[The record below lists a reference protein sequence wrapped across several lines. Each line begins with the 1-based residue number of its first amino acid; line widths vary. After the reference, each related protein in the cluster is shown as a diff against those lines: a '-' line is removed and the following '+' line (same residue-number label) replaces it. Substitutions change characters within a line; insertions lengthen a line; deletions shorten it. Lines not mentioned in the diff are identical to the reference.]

1 MWPHLFFLQRRFLC
15 CRPYANRLWSCQ
27 LHSSNM
33 KCQRKVYIQSF
44 IGSESRKIATYVRIC
59 GNIRKYGMQPYLHS
73 FANLKQRRILS
84 LFRSGSHWLR
94 VQTGRHKREQYADR
108 ICEQCNGHTVE
119 DEEHF
124 LFQCPHYECMRMKYA
139 DLFDVAAQSL
149 HAFFQ
154 QNDITIAKFLTECK
168 NMRK

>member
-1 MWPHLFFLQRRFLC
+1 
-15 CRPYANRLWSCQ
+15 
-27 LHSSNM
+27 M
-33 KCQRKVYIQSF
+33 KCQRKVHIQSF
-44 IGSESRKIATYVRIC
+44 IGSESRKVATYVRIC

-73 FANLKQRRILS
+73 FANLKQHRILS

-108 ICEQCNGHTVE
+108 ICYYYYYYTLFQICEQCNGHTVE

-154 QNDITIAKFLTECK
+154 QNDIRIASS
-168 NMRK
+168 